1 MPCYGFWSARING
14 ALDRGA
20 TAVTFDGGSGANF
33 AAIGAYQELWIGSAA
48 GKYDVGRIR
57 IKSITSADSGVS
69 GTVTVAANS
78 IVTSDNNYLTFIGW
92 YILKPIRP
100 LIGEDGTFYKDTNSP
115 ILTKTQNLILCA

>member
-1 MPCYGFWSARING
+1 MPEISSGDLALLRGENHRTNFYLTPCPATALWSARING

-57 IKSITSADSGVS
+57 IRSITSADSGVS

-92 YILKPIRP
+92 YILKPYGR
-100 LIGEDGTFYKDTNSP
+100 
-115 ILTKTQNLILCA
+115 